1 MEAYLDAI
9 YYKNN
14 PHKMPR
20 ARPVPEPVYQPV
32 ENIEPVSKISKDI
45 NDDDEDIQ
53 DIINKIINK
62 KPSVKKT
69 RELLKKYVELKEDEY
84 DSDY

>member
-14 PHKMPR
+14 PHQRPR
-20 ARPVPEPVYQPV
+20 PQRS
-32 ENIEPVSKISKDI
+32 IEPVSVPIVEETFKSYKNI
-45 NDDDEDIQ
+45 DDDDDDIQ

-69 RELLKKYVELKEDEY
+69 RDLLKKYCELKEEEY
-84 DSDY
+84 SED